1 MMESHPVRTA
11 SCLSDVLDGIAVSA
25 KTPASLRKALPL
37 RTVELSL
44 GRAPRER
51 ARERIVEQV
60 VVPLKEVI
68 AEVLQFTPLERD
80 PERIAKQMLDIRVP
94 WGMEEIL
101 AVVQE
106 VVVFAPTGRV
116 QQRTVEHATV
126 PEFPEQTV
134 EVVPAPTE
142 RVHQRTVEQVPVP
155 QILAETVEVA
165 LVPRERVRHG
175 IVDVPVPQVL
185 EETVEVGRLDPHE
198 QTVDRRANCGCTSF
212 SGRDRSGGEVVL
224 YKNKCSGSTPIPQF
238 VVLLVHT
245 GTRAVDAT
253 SKLWRCFRSAIENES
268 QRRQ

>member
-25 KTPASLRKALPL
+25 KTPASLRKAC
-37 RTVELSL
+37 LSGQL
-44 GRAPRER
+44 SS
-51 ARERIVEQV
+51 
-60 VVPLKEVI
+60 
-68 AEVLQFTPLERD
+68 
-80 PERIAKQMLDIRVP
+80 P
-94 WGMEEIL
+94 WGVRL
-101 AVVQE
+101 GSAPGTNRGTGCCAAQGGNRGSFAVHT
-106 VVVFAPTGRV
+106 TGTRS
-116 QQRTVEHATV
+116 RTNREADVGYTGAMGHGGNPGSRAGGGGVCPDWTSATADRRHATV

-238 VVLLVHT
+238 VVLLVHQE
-245 GTRAVDAT
+245 RVQWCA